1 MDLTSELE
9 DLRKQKDNPEGFVE
23 EPEEDL
29 SIGLSKRVKEEKKKK
44 KKEKKKRT
52 VVDELDDLLG
62 DIESLSSTATVDEEV
77 EGILEMAKDI
87 KKAMKKKDGKMEF
100 DTDKFMNGEGKG
112 RKKHKDLVKKYMTM
126 FKTEE
131 ALILALLKEAD
142 ADTRVIREAFLS
154 LAKNGS
160 VRGVMGKTATDF
172 ASTLVSANS
181 HRLAIVKQLADLK
194 KIANDLAFKEES
206 KRKDA
211 DENGLDQESLGALAL
226 KSLFGQSTR
235 DFNNAIQD
243 SVAISPE
250 EFNALEENAKQESP
264 RIGSLEGFDT
274 GSVIDKDGNT
284 RQLEAQ
290 ERESVDFDPDMQEH
304 LNTLSEQYKDDPIYG
319 RSSAGDSL
327 IENES
332 RGVKIKIRRW
342 SNESTGKYEFEFVA
356 VDKEGNEV
364 PKYEVPDKNRLKMTW
379 NDDTGIAKDNR
390 GRTYEIID
398 Y

>member
-9 DLRKQKDNPEGFVE
+9 DLRKQKDNPEGFIE

-62 DIESLSSTATVDEEV
+62 DIESLSSTATIDEEV

-332 RGVKIKIRRW
+332 RGVKIKICRW

-364 PKYEVPDKNRLKMTW
+364 PEYEVPDKNRLKMTW

>member
-9 DLRKQKDNPEGFVE
+9 DLKKQKDNPEGFVE

-29 SIGLSKRVKEEKKKK
+29 SIGLSKRVKDEKKKK
-44 KKEKKKRT
+44 KKEKKKRS

-77 EGILEMAKDI
+77 EGIMEMAKDI

-154 LAKNGS
+154 LAKNSS

-172 ASTLVSANS
+172 AATLVSANS

-194 KIANDLAFKEES
+194 KTANDLAFKEES
-206 KRKDA
+206 KRKDS

-226 KSLFGQSTR
+226 KSLFGQSSR
-235 DFNNAIQD
+235 EFNNNIQE
-243 SVAISPE
+243 STAISVE
-250 EFNALEENAKQESP
+250 EFNALEENAKRESP
-264 RIGSLEGFDT
+264 KSRPLEGFDT
-274 GSVIDKDGNT
+274 GPVIDKDGNT
-284 RQLEAQ
+284 RQMDAY
-290 ERESVDFDPDMQEH
+290 ERDSVEFDPDMQDH
-304 LNTLSEQYKDDPIYG
+304 LNELSEQYKDDPIYG
-319 RSSAGDSL
+319 RSAAGDSL

-342 SNESTGKYEFEFVA
+342 SDESTGKYEFEFVA
-356 VDKEGNEV
+356 VDKEGMEV
-364 PKYEVPDKNRLKMTW
+364 PGYEVPDKTRLKMTW
-379 NDDTGIAKDNR
+379 NDETGVAKDNR

>member
-9 DLRKQKDNPEGFVE
+9 DLRKQKDNPEGFIE

-364 PKYEVPDKNRLKMTW
+364 PEYEVPDKNRLKMTW

>member
-1 MDLTSELE
+1 MDLTTELE
-9 DLRKQKDNPEGFVE
+9 DLKKQKDNPDGFVE

-29 SIGLSKRVKEEKKKK
+29 SIGLSKRVKDEKKKK

-154 LAKNGS
+154 LAKNSS

-172 ASTLVSANS
+172 AATLVSANS

-194 KIANDLAFKEES
+194 KTANDLAFKEES
-206 KRKDA
+206 KRKDS

-235 DFNNAIQD
+235 DFNNTIQD
-243 SVAISPE
+243 SAAISVE

-264 RIGSLEGFDT
+264 KISTLEGFDT

-290 ERESVDFDPDMQEH
+290 ERDSVDFDPDMQEH
-304 LNTLSEQYKDDPIYG
+304 LNTLAEQYKDDPIYG
-319 RSSAGDSL
+319 RSAAGDSL

-342 SNESTGKYEFEFVA
+342 SDESTGKYEFDFVA
-356 VDKEGNEV
+356 VDKEGSEV
-364 PKYEVPDKNRLKMTW
+364 PGYEVPDKTRLKMTW